1 MKPRDQFLDAAFLGS
16 KVGTGKKKPIKF
28 RTIWISDVHL
38 GTTGCQAARLLEF
51 LRATQSDKLYLV
63 GDIVDGWQ
71 LKRRWYWDQ
80 IHNNIVQTVLKKA
93 KKGTEVIFVPGNHD
107 EAVRQFIDL
116 DFGGIRVRDEL
127 VHTTAAGKRMLVLH
141 GDRFDGVIACA
152 KWLAYVGDS
161 LYTMILTFN
170 QWFNAWR
177 ARAGLPY
184 WSLSQYLKSKV
195 KNAVS
200 YISSFE
206 EALADEA
213 KRRGLDGVICGHIHK
228 PEIRDI
234 NGVTYCNDGDWVESL
249 SALVEEQ
256 SGELRL
262 VTWQEIVMHG
272 KDVLEFDHEAEVEIA
287 VEVGTKAEVDRG
299 ELCVSP

>member
-1 MKPRDQFLDAAFLGS
+1 MKPRDQFLADALREQLDAA
-16 KVGTGKKKPIKF
+16 KRATAHRRMREGTRF
-28 RTIWISDVHL
+28 RTIWISDIHL

-51 LRATQSDKLYLV
+51 LRATESQTLYLV
-63 GDIVDGWQ
+63 GDIIDGWQ

-80 IHNNIVQTVLKKA
+80 AHNNVVQTVLKKA

-107 EAVRQFIDL
+107 EVVRQFIDL
-116 DFGGIRVRDEL
+116 DFGGIRIRDEH
-127 VHTTAAGKRMLVLH
+127 VHVTAQGKRMLVLH

-161 LYTMILTFN
+161 LYTVILKFN
-170 QWFNAWR
+170 QVYNSWR

-184 WSLSQYLKSKV
+184 WSLSQYLKLKV

-206 EALADEA
+206 HALAAEA
-213 KRRGLDGVICGHIHK
+213 RKKGLDGVICGHIHK

-234 NGVTYCNDGDWVESL
+234 DGITYCNDGDWVESL
-249 SALVEEQ
+249 SALVEDLD
-256 SGELRL
+256 GGLRL
-262 VTWQEIVMHG
+262 VTWQEIMG
-272 KDVLEFDHEAEVEIA
+272 LQKQSKA
-287 VEVGTKAEVDRG
+287 VTSE
-299 ELCVSP
+299 ELCAL

>member
-1 MKPRDQFLDAAFLGS
+1 MKPSDQFLADAFRAHQAAAGHAG
-16 KVGTGKKKPIKF
+16 KHEERRDGTRF
-28 RTIWISDVHL
+28 RAIWISDIHL

-51 LRATQSDKLYLV
+51 LRATESQTLYLV
-63 GDIVDGWQ
+63 GDIIDGWQ

-80 IHNNIVQTVLKKA
+80 VHNNVVQTVLKKA

-116 DFGGIRVRDEL
+116 DFGGIRIRDEL
-127 VHTTAAGKRMLVLH
+127 VHVTAQGKRMLVLH

-161 LYTMILTFN
+161 LYTMILKFN
-170 QWFNAWR
+170 QIYNSWR

-184 WSLSQYLKSKV
+184 WSLSQYLKLKV

-206 EALADEA
+206 HALAAEA
-213 KRRGLDGVICGHIHK
+213 KKKGYDGVICGHIHK
-228 PEIRDI
+228 PEIREIDGI
-234 NGVTYCNDGDWVESL
+234 TYCNDGDWVESL
-249 SALVEEQ
+249 SALVEDLN
-256 SGELRL
+256 GELRL
-262 VTWQEIVMHG
+262 VTWQEIMGLQKKSH
-272 KDVLEFDHEAEVEIA
+272 A
-287 VEVGTKAEVDRG
+287 VKNG
-299 ELCVSP
+299 ELCVS

>member
-1 MKPRDQFLDAAFLGS
+1 MKPRDQFLDAAFLSSEVGAS
-16 KVGTGKKKPIKF
+16 KREPIRF
-28 RTIWISDVHL
+28 RAIWMSDIHL
-38 GTTGCQAARLLEF
+38 GTTGCQAGRLLEF
-51 LRATQSDKLYLV
+51 LRATESETLYLV

-80 IHNNIVQTVLKKA
+80 THNNIVQAVLKKA

-107 EAVRQFIDL
+107 EAIRQFIDL

-127 VHTTAAGKRMLVLH
+127 VHTTAQGKRMLVLH

-152 KWLAYVGDS
+152 KWLAYVGDN
-161 LYTMILTFN
+161 LYTLILTFN

-177 ARAGLPY
+177 ARVGLPY

-195 KNAVS
+195 KNAVN

-213 KRRGLDGVICGHIHK
+213 KKRGLDGVICGHIHK
-228 PEIRDI
+228 PEIRQI

-249 SALVEEQ
+249 TALVEDH

-262 VTWQEIVMHG
+262 VTWQEIVMHQ
-272 KDVLEFDHEAEVEIA
+272 KPKVA
-287 VEVGTKAEVDRG
+287 VDAG
-299 ELCVSP
+299 ELCVSPS

>member
-1 MKPRDQFLDAAFLGS
+1 MKPRDQFLAPGFANPEA
-16 KVGTGKKKPIKF
+16 GKKREPIRF

-38 GTTGCQAARLLEF
+38 GTTGCQAGRLLEF
-51 LRATQSDKLYLV
+51 LGATESKKLYLV

-80 IHNNIVQTVLKKA
+80 THNNVVQAVLKKA
-93 KKGTEVIFVPGNHD
+93 RKGTKVIFVPGNHD
-107 EAVRQFIDL
+107 ESVRQFIDL
-116 DFGGIRVRDEL
+116 DFGGIQIRDEL
-127 VHTTAAGKRMLVLH
+127 VHVTRQGKRMLVLH

-152 KWLAYVGDS
+152 KWLAYVGDN
-161 LYTMILTFN
+161 LYTVILKFN
-170 QWFNAWR
+170 QILNAWR

-184 WSLSQYLKSKV
+184 WSLSQYIKLKV

-206 EALADEA
+206 NALAAEA
-213 KRRGLDGVICGHIHK
+213 RKKGLDGVICGHIHK

-234 NGVTYCNDGDWVESL
+234 DGITYCNDGDWVESL
-249 SALVEEQ
+249 SALVEEK

-262 VTWQEIVMHG
+262 VTWQEIMQLHQTMAW
-272 KDVLEFDHEAEVEIA
+272 KEA
-287 VEVGTKAEVDRG
+287 
-299 ELCVSP
+299 

>member
-1 MKPRDQFLDAAFLGS
+1 MKPGDKFLDPHFL
-16 KVGTGKKKPIKF
+16 KPHGKKDVTRF
-28 RTIWISDVHL
+28 RTIWISDIHL

-51 LRATQSDKLYLV
+51 LRATESETLYLV
-63 GDIVDGWQ
+63 GDVIDGWQ

-80 IHNNIVQTVLKKA
+80 AHNNVVQNVLKKA

-107 EAVRQFIDL
+107 ESIRQFIDL
-116 DFGGIRVRDEL
+116 NFGGILIRDEL
-127 VHTTAAGKRMLVLH
+127 IHVTAQGKRMLVLH

-161 LYTMILTFN
+161 LYTMILKFN
-170 QWFNAWR
+170 QVFNNWR

-184 WSLSQYLKSKV
+184 WSLSQYLKLKV

-200 YISSFE
+200 YITSFE
-206 EALADEA
+206 DALAAEA
-213 KRRGLDGVICGHIHK
+213 RRKGLDGVICGHIHK

-234 NGVTYCNDGDWVESL
+234 NGITYCNDGDWVESL
-249 SALVEEQ
+249 SALVEDF

-262 VTWQEIVMHG
+262 VTWHDVVKQHHKVTTEELSEIC
-272 KDVLEFDHEAEVEIA
+272 VLP
-287 VEVGTKAEVDRG
+287 
-299 ELCVSP
+299 S

>member
-1 MKPRDQFLDAAFLGS
+1 MKPREQFLDAAFLDS
-16 KVGTGKKKPIKF
+16 KTRSHKREPARELARF
-28 RTIWISDVHL
+28 RTIWLSDIHL
-38 GTTGCQAARLLEF
+38 GTPGCQAARLLEF
-51 LRATQSDKLYLV
+51 LRATESETLYLV

-80 IHNNIVQTVLKKA
+80 HHNNIVQTVLKKA

-107 EAVRQFIDL
+107 EAVRQFIGL

-127 VHTTAAGKRMLVLH
+127 VHTTAQGKRMLVLH

-161 LYTMILTFN
+161 LYTVILAFN

-177 ARAGLPY
+177 ARVGLPY

-195 KNAVS
+195 KNAVN

-213 KRRGLDGVICGHIHK
+213 KKRGLDGVICGHIHK
-228 PEIRDI
+228 PEIRQIDGI
-234 NGVTYCNDGDWVESL
+234 TYCNDGDWVESL
-249 SALVEEQ
+249 TALVEEH

-262 VTWQEIVMHG
+262 VTWQEIVKHH
-272 KDVLEFDHEAEVEIA
+272 KEAA
-287 VEVGTKAEVDRG
+287 VAVDTE
-299 ELCVSP
+299 ELCVLPS